1 MGERKRRREAAE
13 YGRELW
19 ERRLVT
25 GSSGNLSFRL
35 DEDRVLCTPSG
46 VSLRNLNPGD
56 LVVTDLQGTAHDTRS
71 RPTSELPLH
80 LCAYRARPDVR
91 AVIHSHPTFCVIWS
105 KFGAVFA
112 RDTVGA
118 RETLRDV
125 AFTPFRRAGSAAL
138 AELCAGAF
146 ASGIDNVLM
155 EAHGLSCIARTFEDA
170 FVQTDLC
177 EEAARIAWYSRV
189 ANQEAPA

>member
-1 MGERKRRREAAE
+1 M
-13 YGRELW
+13 
-19 ERRLVT
+19 T

-35 DEDRVLCTPSG
+35 DEDRVVCTPSG
-46 VSLRNLNPGD
+46 VSLRNLHPRD
-56 LVVTDLQGTAHDTRS
+56 LVITDLHGVPQDAAQ

-91 AVIHSHPTFCVIWS
+91 AVIHSHPTFCVVWS
-105 KFGAVFA
+105 KFGTVFA

-125 AFTPFRRAGSAAL
+125 AFTPFRPAGSAAL
-138 AELCAGAF
+138 AQVCADAF
-146 ASGIDNVLM
+146 AAGSDNVLM
-155 EAHGLSCIARTFEDA
+155 KAHGLSCIAATFEEA

-189 ANQEAPA
+189 AGVEAPA